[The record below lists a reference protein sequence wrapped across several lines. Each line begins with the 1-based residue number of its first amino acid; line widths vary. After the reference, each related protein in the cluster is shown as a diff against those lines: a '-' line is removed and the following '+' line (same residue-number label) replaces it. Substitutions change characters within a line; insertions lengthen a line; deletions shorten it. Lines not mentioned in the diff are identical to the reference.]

1 VRIRVPRRRA
11 ERAGSCRRAHAGGA
25 AGMHWGLGAAC
36 RPATPQLADL
46 VDGLAREC
54 EIMRA
59 VNPIS
64 EHFREQAAAQR
75 ARAAERPDDPRYVHS
90 AEALEALA
98 DYADASAEKGT
109 FQMRYL
115 LEHHV
120 VDGRFAWTKGQCG
133 RSVMQFG
140 FDVPVRSEDELDQF
154 LMDLCDRAKS
164 DAARHIGEHESAF
177 DRDDA
182 RAIATRF
189 GIDVDRVHGA
199 LDAGRHYRQLF
210 VVGIPVEHEI
220 DDASREQL
228 EAIDGAIVAPGSK
241 DAYGD
246 SPPLLVKN
254 VPAVD
259 AGAARE
265 RVAAIVGID
274 PDALGVTD
282 SPRVLK

>member
-1 VRIRVPRRRA
+1 MARLGGRDRDADGRRRA
-11 ERAGSCRRAHAGGA
+11 RVRDHA
-25 AGMHWGLGAAC
+25 
-36 RPATPQLADL
+36 P
-46 VDGLAREC
+46 
-54 EIMRA
+54 

-64 EHFREQAAAQR
+64 EHFREQAAAHR

-98 DYADASAEKGT
+98 DFADASAAREA

-120 VDGRFAWTKGQCG
+120 VDGRFAWAEGQCG
-133 RSVMQFG
+133 RAVLQFG

-164 DAARHIGEHESAF
+164 DAARHIGEHESEF

-182 RAIATRF
+182 PAIASGF

-199 LDAGRHYRQLF
+199 LDAGRGYRRLF
-210 VVGIPVEHEI
+210 VVGIPAAHDV
-220 DDASREQL
+220 DDAAREQL
-228 EAIDGAIVAPGSK
+228 EAIDGAIVAAGSRE
-241 DAYGD
+241 AYGD
-246 SPPLLVKN
+246 APPLLVKN

-259 AGAARE
+259 AAAARE
-265 RVAAIVGID
+265 RVAQIAGID
-274 PDALGVTD
+274 PAALGVTD
-282 SPRVLK
+282 SPRVLP

>member
-1 VRIRVPRRRA
+1 VRKTLLAVDVARVCA
-11 ERAGSCRRAHAGGA
+11 
-25 AGMHWGLGAAC
+25 
-36 RPATPQLADL
+36 
-46 VDGLAREC
+46 
-54 EIMRA
+54 IMRA

-64 EHFREQAAAQR
+64 AHFREQAAAHR
-75 ARAAERPDDPRYVHS
+75 ARAAEHPHDPRYAHS

-98 DYADASAEKGT
+98 GYADAAAERGA

-120 VDGRFAWTKGQCG
+120 VDGRFAWADDQCG

-164 DAARHIGEHESAF
+164 DAARHIGEHESEF

-189 GIDVDRVHGA
+189 GIEVDRVHGA
-199 LDAGRHYRQLF
+199 LDAGRRYRQLF
-210 VVGIPVEHEI
+210 VVGIPAEHEI
-220 DDASREQL
+220 DDDARAEL
-228 EAIDGAIVAPGSK
+228 EAIDGAIVAPGAK
-241 DAYGD
+241 EAYGD
-246 SPPLLVKN
+246 APPLLVKN

-259 AGAARE
+259 AAAARE

-274 PDALGVTD
+274 PAALGATD
-282 SPRVLK
+282 SPRVS

>member
-1 VRIRVPRRRA
+1 MCA
-11 ERAGSCRRAHAGGA
+11 
-25 AGMHWGLGAAC
+25 
-36 RPATPQLADL
+36 
-46 VDGLAREC
+46 
-54 EIMRA
+54 IMRA

-64 EHFREQAAAQR
+64 EHFREQGAAHR

-98 DYADASAEKGT
+98 DYADAAAERGA

-120 VDGRFAWTKGQCG
+120 VDGRFAWAKGQCG
-133 RSVMQFG
+133 RSVLQFG
-140 FDVPVRSEDELDQF
+140 FDVPVRGEDELDQF
-154 LMDLCDRAKS
+154 LMDLCDRAKP
-164 DAARHIGEHESAF
+164 DAARHIGENESEF

-199 LDAGRHYRQLF
+199 LDAGRRYRQLF
-210 VVGIPVEHEI
+210 VVGIPAEHEI
-220 DDASREQL
+220 GDAAREQL
-228 EAIDGAIVAPGSK
+228 EAIDGAIVAPGGK
-241 DAYGD
+241 QAYGD

-274 PDALGVTD
+274 ADALGVTD
-282 SPRVLK
+282 SPRVLR